1 MGAIIS
7 NWKGNFFVGGRRRQK
22 PRELKVKTRIS
33 KKKVSPLVKFPITCR
48 GTERKNARGGESRTF
63 FATKSR
69 DWGNLQEAKGQMV
82 GIKSVKCRT
91 GTEDTPGIF
100 CSSRFGTR
108 KWNIPNHALLTGK
121 FGGEKRGEM
130 WITQKNAV
138 KSKEKPFV

>member
-1 MGAIIS
+1 M
-7 NWKGNFFVGGRRRQK
+7 
-22 PRELKVKTRIS
+22 
-33 KKKVSPLVKFPITCR
+33 
-48 GTERKNARGGESRTF
+48 
-63 FATKSR
+63 
-69 DWGNLQEAKGQMV
+69 LQEAKGQMV

-138 KSKEKPFV
+138 KSKETLVHTQPSPFLQMKQKYGRASKKINWKTQDVFAISRVSTFFFEENWTIHSLHFHSRRAIMRAQILG